1 MNNNLHSFRHRLAF
15 VVVMFCLI
23 TGGGLRWAAAG
34 ELNKV
39 PSRPDVKT
47 TVFWQATPD
56 ASATLFIFP
65 GGGGGFGQVEDGW
78 PTSNNFLVRT
88 SKLWAKEKFNLAI
101 FGRPNDSDDL
111 SYDDRISET
120 HIQDVQAV
128 LAWVK
133 IQSAAPIWV
142 VGTSRGT
149 VSAAATL
156 IRVSDSQIAGGVFTS
171 SVVEHKY
178 AGALPRQDLGKIKIP
193 VLVYHH
199 EKDACHVCRPYEVPS
214 ILSGLKNSPI
224 KKLMMVSGGANPAGN
239 PCAGQHWHGFIGM
252 EQEAVSSI
260 SSWIRDPKI

>member
-1 MNNNLHSFRHRLAF
+1 MSKYFHSLKRRL
-15 VVVMFCLI
+15 VMYTVSLGLL
-23 TGGGLRWAAAG
+23 TGGALQSATAG
-34 ELNKV
+34 ELVKV
-39 PSRPDVKT
+39 PSRVEVKT

-56 ASATLFIFP
+56 ATATLFIFP
-65 GGGGGFGQVEDGW
+65 GGGGGFGKVEEGW

-111 SYDDRISET
+111 GYDDRISET
-120 HIQDVQAV
+120 HMQDVKAV

-133 IQSAAPIWV
+133 TQSAAPIWV

-156 IRVSDSQIAGGVFTS
+156 IRVADPQIAGGVVTS
-171 SVVEHKY
+171 SVVEYKY
-178 AGALPRQDLGKIKIP
+178 AGALPRQDLGQIKVP

-199 EKDACHVCRPYEVPS
+199 AKDACHVCLPHEVPS
-214 ILSGLKNSPI
+214 ILKGLKNSPHS
-224 KKLMMVSGGANPAGN
+224 KLMMVSGGANPTGS

-260 SSWIRDPKI
+260 SAWIRDPKM